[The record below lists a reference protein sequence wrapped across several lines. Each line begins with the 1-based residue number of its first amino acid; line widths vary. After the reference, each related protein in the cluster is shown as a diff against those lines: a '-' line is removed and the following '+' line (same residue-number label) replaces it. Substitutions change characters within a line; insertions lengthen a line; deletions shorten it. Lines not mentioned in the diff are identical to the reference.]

1 MLLPPFE
8 TAVFNFLVIV
18 FPHFNAAATTAF
30 VDPFRAANY
39 LSGESRFHWAFA
51 SVEGGGIRAS
61 NGMDLFT
68 QSLANVRDQVWDLV
82 MLSCSW
88 APEQHHSGYLQGA
101 LRAWASKGCLL
112 GGLDTG
118 TFLLAEA
125 GLLKGRRATAHYE
138 HIDALQELYA
148 DVTIVEDLYVFDQQ
162 RITCCGG
169 AAATDTAL
177 QLIRNLHGETLA
189 NEAARYV
196 FHQQFRPGSAQ
207 QNPEAQQPLGH
218 TIPLPVRQAIKL
230 MERHLE
236 EVIGI
241 PALCE
246 QVGISQRQLDRLFRQ
261 VVHKSP
267 ALYYRDIRLDRARG
281 LVTQT
286 DLALTKVG
294 VASGFPNQSHFCRV
308 YRERFGLTPRQDRQE
323 GRVPFDYR
331 AWPMHQRGVTRP

>member
-1 MLLPPFE
+1 M
-8 TAVFNFLVIV
+8 FNFLVIV
-18 FPHFNAAATTAF
+18 FPYFNAAATTAF

-39 LSGESRFHWAFA
+39 LSGENRFHWDFA

-61 NGMDLFT
+61 NGMDLYT
-68 QSLANVRDQVWDLV
+68 QSLLSKREQTWDLV
-82 MLSCSW
+82 IVSSSW
-88 APEQHHSGYLQGA
+88 SPESHYSPA
-101 LRAWASKGCLL
+101 LHNLLRTWANKGCML
-112 GGLDTG
+112 GAIDTG

-125 GLLKGRRATAHYE
+125 GLLSGRRATAHYE
-138 HIDALQELYA
+138 HIDALLELYP
-148 DVTIVEDLYVFDQQ
+148 DVTIVEDLYVIDQN

-169 AAATDTAL
+169 AAATDMAL
-177 QLIRNLHGETLA
+177 QLIRNMHGETLA

-196 FHQQFRPGSAQ
+196 FHQQFRPASTQ
-207 QNPEAQQPLGH
+207 QNPESQQPLGH
-218 TIPLPVRQAIKL
+218 TIPLVVKQAIKL
-230 MERHLE
+230 MEKHLE
-236 EVIGI
+236 EVISI
-241 PALCE
+241 PDLCE

-294 VASGFPNQSHFCRV
+294 VASGFPNQSHFCRI
-308 YRERFGLTPRQDRQE
+308 YRERFGLTPRRDRLE

-331 AWPMHQRGVTRP
+331 AWPMHQVGKHP

>member
-1 MLLPPFE
+1 MR
-8 TAVFNFLVIV
+8 VFRFLVIV
-18 FPHFNAAATTAF
+18 FPYFNAAATTAF

-51 SVEGGGIRAS
+51 SLEGAGVKAS
-61 NGMDLFT
+61 NGMELCT
-68 QSLANVRDQVWDLV
+68 QAVATLRDEPWDLV
-82 MLSCSW
+82 LVSCSW
-88 APEQHHSGYLQGA
+88 APEQHQGTYLHGLLRGWVSRGCMLGA
-101 LRAWASKGCLL
+101 I
-112 GGLDTG
+112 DTG

-125 GLLKGRRATAHYE
+125 GLLSGRRATAHYE
-138 HIDALQELYA
+138 HIDALLELYP
-148 DVTIVEDLYVFDQQ
+148 DITIVEDLYVFDQN

-207 QNPEAQQPLGH
+207 QNPEARQPLGH
-218 TIPLPVRQAIKL
+218 TITLVVRQAIKL
-230 MERHLE
+230 MEKHLE
-236 EVIGI
+236 EVLSI
-241 PALCE
+241 PEICE

-281 LVTQT
+281 LITQT

-294 VASGFPNQSHFCRV
+294 VASGFPNQSHFCRI

-331 AWPMHQRGVTRP
+331 AWPMHQLGKDR

>member
-1 MLLPPFE
+1 M
-8 TAVFNFLVIV
+8 FNFLIIV
-18 FPHFNAAATTAF
+18 FPYFNAAATAAF

-39 LSGESRFHWAFA
+39 LSGESRFHWQFA

-68 QSLANVRDQVWDLV
+68 QSLASARDQPWDLIV
-82 MLSCSW
+82 VSCSW
-88 APEQHHSGYLQGA
+88 APEQHHSAHLQGA
-101 LRAWASKGCLL
+101 LRAWASKGCMLA
-112 GGLDTG
+112 GLDTG

-125 GLLKGRRATAHYE
+125 GLLAGRRATAHYE
-138 HIDALQELYA
+138 HIDALLELYP
-148 DVTIVEDLYVFDQQ
+148 DVTIVEDLYVFDQN

-169 AAATDTAL
+169 AASTDAAL
-177 QLIRNLHGETLA
+177 QLIRNLQGETVA

-196 FHQQFRPGSAQ
+196 FHQQFRPGSSQ
-207 QNPEAQQPLGH
+207 QNPEARQPLGH
-218 TIPLPVRQAIKL
+218 TIPLAVRQAIKL

-236 EVIGI
+236 EVISI
-241 PALCE
+241 PDLCE

-294 VASGFPNQSHFCRV
+294 VASGFPNQSHFCRI

-331 AWPMHQRGVTRP
+331 AWPMHQQGKPAGRQ